1 MSPIIHERTSSF
13 CNFLFVDYLSNV
25 HCILILNYFINSSMK
40 IFFPQSKNNMELELD
55 TFKKKLSDEKTA
67 HQATITR
74 FNDDK
79 QVIKATTEETTLSA
93 IKGI

>member
-1 MSPIIHERTSSF
+1 
-13 CNFLFVDYLSNV
+13 
-25 HCILILNYFINSSMK
+25 
-40 IFFPQSKNNMELELD
+40 MELELD